1 MLPQRGPAEEDEHFR
16 NALRFQ
22 KRSDYQPGR
31 ERAHIP
37 AEAGGT
43 AQCSLLC
50 SQMNSKSLEQYL
62 QPVIILLLGLL
73 HGPSVIFSI
82 KKGPMLY

>member
-1 MLPQRGPAEEDEHFR
+1 MKSPPRLKASWLGTC
-16 NALRFQ
+16 LRA
-22 KRSDYQPGR
+22 RR
-31 ERAHIP
+31 VP
-37 AEAGGT
+37 AEAGDT
-43 AQCSLLC
+43 ARCSLLC

-73 HGPSVIFSI
+73 HSPSVIFSI